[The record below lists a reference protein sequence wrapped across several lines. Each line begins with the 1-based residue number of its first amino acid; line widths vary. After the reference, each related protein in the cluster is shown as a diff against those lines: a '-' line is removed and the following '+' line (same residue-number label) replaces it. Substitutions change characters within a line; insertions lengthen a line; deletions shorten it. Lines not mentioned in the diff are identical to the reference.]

1 MTKVFIG
8 GSRRISRLDAEVKRR
23 IDRMIEKRMP
33 VIVGDANGADKA
45 VQEYLRT
52 KDYDLVEVFCSG
64 DACRNN
70 RGGWPTRAVH
80 VPRSGKRKDF
90 SFYATKDRAMAE
102 EATVGLMLWDSES
115 VGTVMNVLRLIQ
127 RHKKVVVYVAPKH
140 EFVDVK
146 SENDWE
152 RFLAHCEA
160 PLKDRVAKES
170 VAELGDGAEHSD
182 AQANLPAPVD
192 GVRARTRSSRRS

>member
-1 MTKVFIG
+1 
-8 GSRRISRLDAEVKRR
+8 
-23 IDRMIEKRMP
+23 
-33 VIVGDANGADKA
+33 
-45 VQEYLRT
+45 
-52 KDYDLVEVFCSG
+52 
-64 DACRNN
+64 
-70 RGGWPTRAVH
+70 
-80 VPRSGKRKDF
+80 
-90 SFYATKDRAMAE
+90 
-102 EATVGLMLWDSES
+102 
-115 VGTVMNVLRLIQ
+115 MNVLRLIQ

>member
-1 MTKVFIG
+1 MMTKVFIG
-8 GSRRISRLDAEVKRR
+8 GSRRISRLDGEVKQR
-23 IDRMIEKRMP
+23 IDRMIENRLP
-33 VIVGDANGADKA
+33 VIVGDASGADKA
-45 VQEYLRT
+45 VQDYLRT

-64 DACRNN
+64 GSCRNN
-70 RGGWPTRAVH
+70 RGGWPTRIVP

-146 SENDWE
+146 SESDWE
-152 RFLAHCEA
+152 EFLARCEP

-170 VAELGDGAEHSD
+170 SAENSS
-182 AQANLPAPVD
+182 VTV
-192 GVRARTRSSRRS
+192 GVRSSLQVSLL

>member
-1 MTKVFIG
+1 MMTKVFIG
-8 GSRRISRLDAEVKRR
+8 GSRRISRLDAEVQRR
-23 IDRMIEKRMP
+23 IDRMIEKRLP

-45 VQEYLRT
+45 VQDYLRS

-64 DACRNN
+64 GACRNN
-70 RGGWPTRAVH
+70 RGGWPTRT
-80 VPRSGKRKDF
+80 VPVPSGGKRKDF

-140 EFVDVK
+140 DFVDVK
-146 SENDWE
+146 SERDWE
-152 RFLAHCEA
+152 DFLAHCEA
-160 PLKDRVAKES
+160 PLQERIAKES
-170 VAELGDGAEHSD
+170 SAELG
-182 AQANLPAPVD
+182 
-192 GVRARTRSSRRS
+192 GVPPGSVPSSPQVSLL